1 MGRGS
6 SAYSGP
12 RDTSSSGGVSTGGP
26 RGGGGVGPIPSGPV
40 SAGPRAPATPGFTP
54 PPPTTSPATPT
65 AETRSD
71 PAEWSTWWRFNGD
84 AYLDL
89 KTILAGLDRATP
101 SDGADTS
108 ARVGLSQSVIND
120 RVAPALWSVIQK
132 SGDMG
137 MMRSAVLALGR
148 VQSSW
153 TLPQGLELTWAAP
166 QLLGADYAATA
177 EAAIIALGVA
187 HDASSVPTLVDILR
201 DTPEGRAT
209 CKKERVDYRRRAF
222 AAYSLALI
230 GRDAANTAQKA
241 DIVRALME
249 NLRCG
254 TTAPYDVQLACILA
268 LGLVPLDS
276 CAPATQ
282 PVNDPNHVC
291 RGEELNFL
299 LAYLDDEG
307 RLSQLRAQT
316 VIPLARLAA
325 GATNADFEAIRA
337 ALLEPL
343 GTHSRAPVE
352 VQQSCVIALGL
363 LGDNDEDPLDRD
375 IRAALYRSASSGDR
389 LSRMLALISIAKTAA
404 RAGGGEVS
412 GKALA
417 SAQEFLLGKLVRG
430 DTSQRAWSAIA
441 LGVLG
446 VERARAGAT
455 TPPDVALALRNAL
468 AAVRSKDEAGAYCL
482 SLGLLRDHEAA
493 APLSDR
499 IPKGREPGTRACA
512 ALSLGLVGARDAI
525 EPLKALFETDKGD
538 ARLLASTALAL
549 RLLGRGEVVGVLAQS
564 LREHSNTPE
573 GAPIA
578 RLLGTLG
585 DARALTALC
594 DVAKNADASL
604 VVRGAA
610 SEAIGELCDLRPR
623 PWTSALST
631 DLHYA
636 LLSSTLLSFSA
647 AGDGILEMR

>member
-6 SAYSGP
+6 SAYAGP
-12 RDTSSSGGVSTGGP
+12 RDTSSSAGVSGGA
-26 RGGGGVGPIPSGPV
+26 RGAGGGQGPV
-40 SAGPRAPATPGFTP
+40 GAGSVSGGPRAPATPGFTP
-54 PPPTTSPATPT
+54 PQPTTSPATASAT
-65 AETRSD
+65 TRQD

-89 KTILAGLDRATP
+89 KSILAGLDSTTP
-101 SDGADTS
+101 GDGADGKGR
-108 ARVGLSQSVIND
+108 AGLSQDVIND
-120 RVAPALWSVIQK
+120 RVAPALWSVIQR
-132 SGDMG
+132 SGDMA

-153 TLPQGLELTWAAP
+153 KLPQGQDLDFAAP

-187 HDASSVPTLVDILR
+187 QDPSEIPTLIDILR
-201 DTPEGRAT
+201 DTADGRAA
-209 CKKERVDYRRRAF
+209 CKKESVDYRRRAF
-222 AAYSLALI
+222 AAYSLAMI
-230 GRDAANTAQKA
+230 GHGGATPAQKA

-249 NLRCG
+249 NLRYG
-254 TTAPYDVQLACILA
+254 TTAPYDVQLACIIG

-276 CAPATQ
+276 CAPGTQ
-282 PVNDPNHVC
+282 PANDPLHVC
-291 RGEELNFL
+291 RGEQLNFL
-299 LAYLDDEG
+299 LAYLDDEQ

-343 GTHSRAPVE
+343 ATRSHAPVE

-363 LGDNDEDPLDRD
+363 LGDDDSDALDRD
-375 IRAALYRSASSGDR
+375 IRAALYRSAASGDR

-404 RAGGGEVS
+404 RAGSGEND

-417 SAQEFLLGKLVRG
+417 SAQEFLLAKLVHG

-468 AAVRSKDEAGAYCL
+468 GGVRSKDEAGAYCL
-482 SLGLLRDHEAA
+482 GLGLLRDHDAA
-493 APLSDR
+493 TPLGDR
-499 IPKGREPGTRACA
+499 IAKGREPGTRVCA
-512 ALSLGLVGARDAI
+512 ALSLGLVGAREAVD
-525 EPLKALFETDKGD
+525 PLQALFETDKGD
-538 ARLLASTALAL
+538 TKLLASTALAL
-549 RLLGRGEVVGVLAQS
+549 RLLGRGEVVGAIAAS
-564 LREHSNTPE
+564 LHDRSNTPE
-573 GAPIA
+573 GAPLA

-594 DVAKNADASL
+594 DVAKDANASL
-604 VVRGAA
+604 SVRGAA
-610 SEAIGELCDLRPR
+610 CEAIGELCDLRPR

-636 LLSSTLLSFSA
+636 LLPSTLLSFSA